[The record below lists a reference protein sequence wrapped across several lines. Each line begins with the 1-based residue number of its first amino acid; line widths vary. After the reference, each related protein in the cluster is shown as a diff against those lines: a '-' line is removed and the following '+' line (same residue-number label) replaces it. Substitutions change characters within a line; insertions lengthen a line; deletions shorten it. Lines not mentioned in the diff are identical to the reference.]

1 MRYMAVA
8 ETDKGDFRET
18 NQDSILVQHGR
29 VGEEEILL
37 AAVCDGMGGLAR
49 GELASAIAVRS
60 FSRWFKQELMP
71 GLSPADLVRMDMQEI
86 ANRWTVMLK
95 RLNDRISEYGRG
107 TGAEKMGTTF
117 SGLLLAGGRYVIAHV
132 GASRIY
138 ELGSSMRQ
146 LTQDHTYVARE
157 ISRGRLS
164 AEQAKRDRRRNLLL
178 QCIGSSRIVEPQVI
192 CGQIRAGI
200 YMLCSDG
207 LCHEL
212 NDGEMAETLEP
223 FALSDKGKLGERAR
237 CLISRAKE
245 RGERDNISVILVRVF

>member
-95 RLNDRISEYGRG
+95 RLNARISEYGRG
-107 TGAEKMGTTF
+107 TDG
-117 SGLLLAGGRYVIAHV
+117 SPLRYLCPGHDHV
-132 GASRIY
+132 
-138 ELGSSMRQ
+138 SSSDR
-146 LTQDHTYVARE
+146 DRP
-157 ISRGRLS
+157 
-164 AEQAKRDRRRNLLL
+164 AKRRDL
-178 QCIGSSRIVEPQVI
+178 C
-192 CGQIRAGI
+192 AG
-200 YMLCSDG
+200 
-207 LCHEL
+207 EV
-212 NDGEMAETLEP
+212 LE
-223 FALSDKGKLGERAR
+223 
-237 CLISRAKE
+237 SRAV
-245 RGERDNISVILVRVF
+245 RGYRTDCRPLCGAGVGEPLSELR